1 MICSCSALWDESQ
14 CSVSTRP
21 HTIPQCYCP
30 ATEHHY
36 AVKLISQ
43 IWRSP
48 FQMPVFLQL
57 CCCDHCQFGD
67 FHILQTESR
76 RLDLSAA
83 FMGCPASQIDAAAA
97 VLRPGP
103 VWADYFLFFPFFYVL
118 GENLCSARWDGAP
131 RPYVMRLGCLFLH
144 PSVRK
149 SLLIKSPFSMLDESS
164 GSWVMYQHFHNFITV
179 TLTIPTFTVLLQL
192 DPNTWFINFFFC
204 LFVRLTSC
212 WMCCCTFGF

>member
-1 MICSCSALWDESQ
+1 MTKVTNKYQKANQMMCLCSALWDESQ

-97 VLRPGP
+97 VLRLGP
-103 VWADYFLFFPFFYVL
+103 VWADYFLFFIFIFSFFLCACREFVL
-118 GENLCSARWDGAP
+118 SAL
-131 RPYVMRLGCLFLH
+131 RP
-144 PSVRK
+144 
-149 SLLIKSPFSMLDESS
+149 SS
-164 GSWVMYQHFHNFITV
+164 SAVCHEAR
-179 TLTIPTFTVLLQL
+179 
-192 DPNTWFINFFFC
+192 
-204 LFVRLTSC
+204 LFVFASICQKIAPNQIPLFDVRRE
-212 WMCCCTFGF
+212 